1 MKKPKQNEFKI
12 VNIPSHSNL
21 VKQKKYQKF
30 AQPNTQTHS
39 ANKEKIA
46 KTKQNKKQPK
56 KTTNKYIKKD
66 FHKNRPA
73 TN

>member
-1 MKKPKQNEFKI
+1 MKKLKQNEFKI

-46 KTKQNKKQPK
+46 KTKQNKK
-56 KTTNKYIKKD
+56 
-66 FHKNRPA
+66 
-73 TN
+73 